1 MRKKTI
7 ILDFDGT
14 LADTQSLIVCT
25 MQQTIAELQ
34 LEPRTD
40 EECATMIGLPLK
52 QCFTHLIPMTDE
64 MGDHCA
70 ETYRRIFFENVHSM
84 DVPTFPHVLE
94 TIRQLANDGYTLT
107 IASSRSRISLMHF
120 VESMHLQEDIAY
132 IVASDDITHSKPHPE
147 SVLVT
152 LEHLNVKAEDALV
165 VGDTTYDIEMG
176 KAAGTFAIG
185 VTWGYHQ
192 PEELLAAGADC
203 LVETYA
209 DLPAAIDSLL
219 ES

>member
-1 MRKKTI
+1 MKKTI

-14 LADTQSLIVCT
+14 LADTQSLIVRT

-34 LEPRTD
+34 LEARTD
-40 EECATMIGLPLK
+40 EECAAMIGLPLK

-64 MGDHCA
+64 MGDRCA

-94 TIRQLANDGYTLT
+94 TIRQLTNDGYTLT
-107 IASSRSRISLMHF
+107 IASSRSRVSLMHF
-120 VESMHLQEDIAY
+120 VESMHLQDDIAY

-176 KAAGTFAIG
+176 HRAGCKTCG
-185 VTWGYHQ
+185 VTYGNHSRQ
-192 PEELLAAGADC
+192 ELAEAGADW
-203 LVETYA
+203 L
-209 DLPAAIDSLL
+209 IDDFSQIIQIVD
-219 ES
+219 S

>member
-14 LADTQSLIVCT
+14 LADTQSLIVRT

-34 LEPRTD
+34 LEARTD
-40 EECATMIGLPLK
+40 EECAAMIGLPLK

-132 IVASDDITHSKPHPE
+132 IVASDDITHTKPHPE

-152 LEHLNVKAEDALV
+152 LQHLNVKAEDALV

-176 KAAGTFAIG
+176 HRAGCKTCG
-185 VTWGYHQ
+185 VTYGNHSRQ
-192 PEELLAAGADC
+192 ELAEAGADW
-203 LVETYA
+203 LIDDFSQLIQIV
-209 DLPAAIDSLL
+209 DL
-219 ES
+219 

>member
-1 MRKKTI
+1 MKKTI

-14 LADTQSLIVCT
+14 LADTRGLIVRT
-25 MQQTIAELQ
+25 MQQTISELQ
-34 LEPRTD
+34 LEARTD
-40 EECATMIGLPLK
+40 EECAAMIGLPLK

-84 DVPTFPHVLE
+84 EVTTFPHVIE
-94 TIRQLANDGYTLT
+94 TLRQLADEGYTLT
-107 IASSRSRISLMHF
+107 IASSRSRASLMDF
-120 VESMHLQEDIAY
+120 VVSMQLQEDIAF

-176 KAAGTFAIG
+176 HRAGCKTCG
-185 VTWGYHQ
+185 VTYGNHSRQ
-192 PEELLAAGADC
+192 ELTEAGADW
-203 LVETYA
+203 L
-209 DLPAAIDSLL
+209 IDDFSELL
-219 ES
+219 SIVAL